1 MAFDHHRMN
10 GEIDREARRKGRWR
24 FGYHI
29 MAPSGWI
36 NDPNGLVQ
44 YKGMYHV
51 FFQHYPNG
59 VEWGPMH
66 WGHVASRDLVNWKHY
81 PIALTPGD
89 ACDRDGCFS
98 GSAIEKEGEVCLI
111 YTGHRYADAAKKSSD
126 QVQCLAASR
135 DGINFEKSPD
145 NPIIGTHPKEG
156 SGDFRDPKVWRRGDH
171 FYLIAGTCKDHI
183 GKVVLYRS
191 SNLKNWTYL
200 GVLAQSDGKLGY
212 MWECPDFFALGGKH
226 ILMIS
231 PQGIEPDGD
240 LYQNL
245 HQTGYFV
252 GNFDYEHM
260 QFDYGDFTELDNG
273 HDFYAA
279 QSFQD
284 NSGRRI
290 VIGWMDMWDSP
301 MPEQAEGWAGA
312 LTLPRELHLSENG
325 KIRMTPVPELTQLRK
340 RELVHESEL
349 LISENRSFHRLNEE
363 LMELEMLFDL
373 KKSDANQF
381 GIKLRCGETEETV
394 IQYETASRVLTLDRS
409 KGGAGPGGTRRTKL
423 PEHDTLKFRIYLD
436 RSSVEIF
443 VNDGEKVMTSRI
455 YPREQNH
462 GVQLFA
468 RGGGAQVQNL
478 RSWSLKDIWNEK

>member
-1 MAFDHHRMN
+1 MLFDRHDMGGQEN
-10 GEIDREARRKGRWR
+10 REVRGKGRWR
-24 FGYHI
+24 LGYHI

-89 ACDRDGCFS
+89 AYDRDGCFS
-98 GSAIEKEGEVCLI
+98 GSAVENDDELCLI
-111 YTGHRYADAAKKSSD
+111 YTGHRYADQKKTVSD
-126 QVQCLAASR
+126 QVQCLAVSK
-135 DGINFEKSPD
+135 DGITFKKFPE

-156 SGDFRDPKVWRRGDH
+156 SGDFRDPKVWRRGGH
-171 FYLIAGTCKDHI
+171 FYLIAGTCKDRI

-252 GNFDYEHM
+252 GDFDYASIR
-260 QFDYGDFTELDNG
+260 FNYGSFTELDHG

-284 NSGRRI
+284 DFGRRI
-290 VIGWMDMWDSP
+290 AIGWMNMWEST
-301 MPEQAEGWAGA
+301 MPEQTEGWAGA
-312 LTLPRELHLSENG
+312 LTLPRELHLGENG
-325 KIRMTPVPELTQLRK
+325 KIRMTPVSELVQLRK
-340 RELVHESEL
+340 RELIRESEL
-349 LISENRSFHRLNEE
+349 LISERRSFHQLNEE

-373 KKSDANQF
+373 KKSDADQF

-394 IQYETASRVLTLDRS
+394 IHYETANRVLTLDRS
-409 KGGAGPGGTRRTKL
+409 KSGAGPGGARRTTLPASDSLKL
-423 PEHDTLKFRIYLD
+423 KIYLD
-436 RSSVEIF
+436 RSSVEVF
-443 VNDGEKVMTSRI
+443 VNGGEKVMTSRI
-455 YPREQNH
+455 YPREPNQ

-468 RGGGAQVQNL
+468 HGGSAQVQNL
-478 RSWSLKDIWNEK
+478 RSWALKDIWNEE

>member
-1 MAFDHHRMN
+1 MVFKQAK
-10 GEIDREARRKGRWR
+10 EKKRWR
-24 FGYHI
+24 LGYHI

-44 YKGMYHV
+44 YQGMYHV

-98 GSAIEKEGEVCLI
+98 GSAVENDDELCLI
-111 YTGHRYADAAKKSSD
+111 YTGHLYANQEKTVPD
-126 QVQCLAASR
+126 QVQCLAVSR
-135 DGINFEKSPD
+135 DGIHFKKSPA
-145 NPIIGTHPKEG
+145 NPIIGTHPKDG
-156 SGDFRDPKVWRRGDH
+156 SGDFRDPKVWRHGDY
-171 FYLIAGTCKDHI
+171 FYLIAGTCKDHL

-191 SNLKNWTYL
+191 STLKNWTYL
-200 GVLAQSDGKLGY
+200 GVLAQSDGNLGY
-212 MWECPDFFALGGKH
+212 MWECPDFFELDGKY
-226 ILMIS
+226 ILMLS
-231 PQGIEPDGD
+231 PQGIKPENDS
-240 LYQNL
+240 YQNL
-245 HQTGYFV
+245 YQTGYFV
-252 GNFDYEHM
+252 GTFDYEHM

-284 NSGRRI
+284 DSGRRI

-312 LTLPRELHLSENG
+312 LTLPRELHLGENG
-325 KIRMTPVPELTQLRK
+325 KIRMTPVAELAKLRK
-340 RELVHESEL
+340 RELINESEL
-349 LISENRSFHRLNEE
+349 LIPETRSFHQLNEE
-363 LMELEMLFDL
+363 LMEFELIFDL
-373 KKSDANQF
+373 NKTNADQF

-394 IQYETASRVLTLDRS
+394 IQYETVSCVLTLDRS
-409 KGGAGPGGTRRTKL
+409 KSGAGPGGTRRITLPACDSLKL
-423 PEHDTLKFRIYLD
+423 RIYLD

-443 VNDGEKVMTSRI
+443 VNGGEKVMTSRI
-455 YPREQNH
+455 YPREQNQ

-468 RGGGAQVQNL
+468 RGGRLTVQKL
-478 RSWSLKDIWNEK
+478 RSWSLKDIWNED